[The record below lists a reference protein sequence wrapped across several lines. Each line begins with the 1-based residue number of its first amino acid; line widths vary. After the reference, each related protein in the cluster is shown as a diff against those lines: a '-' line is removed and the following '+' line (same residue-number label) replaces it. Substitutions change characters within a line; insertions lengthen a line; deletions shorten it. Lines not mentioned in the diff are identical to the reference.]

1 MQICIIPARGGSKRI
16 PRKNIKLFMGKPII
30 AYSIEAALESDCFD
44 HVIVSTDNQEIADIA
59 NNFGATTPFLRPA
72 QLANDYTGTLAVI
85 NHTIEWLRKN
95 LEQPEYICTLYA
107 TAPFV
112 QAKTL
117 CDSFDK
123 LKQDPSKSFCFGVTE
138 FTFPIQRA
146 ISISKQGKIEMFQPE
161 YFESRSQDLE
171 KAYHDAGQFYWG
183 KTECFQSEVRMFSE
197 HSIPF
202 ILPSYQ
208 VQDIDTPS
216 DWIKAEALY
225 QAMQNSKNQQHG

>member
-1 MQICIIPARGGSKRI
+1 
-16 PRKNIKLFMGKPII
+16 MGKPII
-30 AYSIEAALESDCFD
+30 AYSIEAALKSDCFD

-72 QLANDYTGTLAVI
+72 QLANDYTETLAVI

-112 QAKTL
+112 LAETL
-117 CDSFDK
+117 CDAFDK
-123 LKQDPSKSFCFGVTE
+123 LKQDPSKFFCFGVTE
-138 FTFPIQRA
+138 FPFPIQRA
-146 ISISKQGKIEMFQPE
+146 ISISEQGKIEMFQPE
-161 YFESRSQDLE
+161 HFESRSQDLE

-183 KTECFQSEVRMFSE
+183 KTECFQNEVRMFSE

-225 QAMQNSKNQQHG
+225 QAMQTSKNQQHE